1 MDDLLTLGGL
11 DQSACQNPDQM
22 RADVGRLYE
31 LRRTFVYKTL
41 LRFTRDEGVAEELT
55 QEGFFRL
62 YQNYTRGAPVANAVG
77 WVVTVARNL
86 AKDRL
91 RNIRRHRVP
100 DETDWQIF
108 IETCRDDAPSP
119 EDAVIDN
126 QIQGLIRNLMETLP
140 KSERKC
146 VMLYAEGSSF
156 TEISTILNMPYHRV
170 LVDTRLGLLKIK
182 RLLATKKR

>member
-1 MDDLLTLGGL
+1 MHDLLTLDGL
-11 DQSACQNPDQM
+11 DRIACENPDQM

-31 LRRTFVYKTL
+31 LRRTFVFKTL

-91 RNIRRHRVP
+91 RSSRHHNIA
-100 DETDWQIF
+100 D
-108 IETCRDDAPSP
+108 
-119 EDAVIDN
+119 
-126 QIQGLIRNLMETLP
+126 
-140 KSERKC
+140 
-146 VMLYAEGSSF
+146 
-156 TEISTILNMPYHRV
+156 
-170 LVDTRLGLLKIK
+170 
-182 RLLATKKR
+182 